1 MYQMDIEAGFTS
13 PKHCRSVAFSL
24 VKYGAPE
31 GTRTPNLLLRSR
43 KAWFRHRLGCPAGSA
58 WGWPPWLG
66 ACTGFPVSAPLLGPE
81 AASASPSA
89 ISPSWT
95 ASYQALPRRCGTP
108 TTNRAQPR
116 RDNQLGS
123 SSTVTAELVC

>member
-43 KAWFRHRLGCPAGSA
+43 KQHP
-58 WGWPPWLG
+58 
-66 ACTGFPVSAPLLGPE
+66 
-81 AASASPSA
+81 
-89 ISPSWT
+89 
-95 ASYQALPRRCGTP
+95 PRRAYWFVVGP
-108 TTNRAQPR
+108 
-116 RDNQLGS
+116 LFGFGS
-123 SSTVTAELVC
+123 EDVHGRP